1 MLGDDRPRFD
11 DALEVA
17 TDGAGAGTLRRLA
30 YPVYVT
36 ILVALT
42 YGFTFTRFVFVASNP
57 EWVAAHLMTGSAAA
71 VLALLVALAAGFV
84 WRASR
89 QRGAVVPP
97 VAWTDQVLGSSIDRA
112 VAVRPWWHL
121 TLAGTTTGGGLLGVM
136 LGGSLW
142 ASQVTGPL
150 ALPVAGVVG
159 GLIGALLA
167 HTALWGQVGRAVPIR
182 TAAALRLLR
191 VEELRTQA
199 ATGDHFIG
207 ALLAGDVRAGQLEVA
222 PPIRRGRSWRLRPG
236 RPVAGIVRRDLLGLR
251 RDPFSWARAALLTVI
266 GATLATWA
274 ALEPGAP
281 PILAALGLVLAHFG
295 AAAASEGLRMSAD
308 HAGSPPLFGLSR
320 RAAALAH
327 TITPAALTL
336 AAWLVA
342 GAAVAAGVGA
352 DPARAAVFV
361 LALGLTGTLTTT
373 ATTWTGAFRPPASL
387 ALLMPGSGPQL
398 LALRL
403 VTPAALAFVVGILLP
418 AAATSGTAPEL
429 ARAAAALALA
439 LLWATIRLHNA
450 TRGGASD
457 ERT

>member
-57 EWVAAHLMTGSAAA
+57 EWVAAHLMTGAAA
-71 VLALLVALAAGFV
+71 GVLAVLVALAAGFV

-222 PPIRRGRSWRLRPG
+222 PPIRRRRSWRLRPG
-236 RPVAGIVRRDLLGLR
+236 RPVAGI
-251 RDPFSWARAALLTVI
+251 
-266 GATLATWA
+266 
-274 ALEPGAP
+274 
-281 PILAALGLVLAHFG
+281 
-295 AAAASEGLRMSAD
+295 
-308 HAGSPPLFGLSR
+308 
-320 RAAALAH
+320 
-327 TITPAALTL
+327 
-336 AAWLVA
+336 
-342 GAAVAAGVGA
+342 
-352 DPARAAVFV
+352 
-361 LALGLTGTLTTT
+361 
-373 ATTWTGAFRPPASL
+373 
-387 ALLMPGSGPQL
+387 
-398 LALRL
+398 
-403 VTPAALAFVVGILLP
+403 
-418 AAATSGTAPEL
+418 
-429 ARAAAALALA
+429 
-439 LLWATIRLHNA
+439 
-450 TRGGASD
+450 
-457 ERT
+457 